1 LVKEEGNR
9 GGKRGEEGGGGGG
22 GGERRGDE
30 MEGSRS
36 EWGAAF
42 NGGVLSASV
51 TISS

>member
-9 GGKRGEEGGGGGG
+9 GGKRGEEGGGG

-51 TISS
+51 TISA